1 MRAIVDSAP
10 DAPAAIAGLTTH
22 AVNQQVRAGIAEAAV
37 RKLEKDVA
45 KLDAALL
52 CARSKLLSM
61 LSDPVQ
67 ATGTGTAM
75 GAGFGSSVLV
85 VQQLELEALDR
96 DLDVRQD
103 TNFKV
108 TDSFHIRQVAVAV
121 EVEVQNLGLRLT
133 LAAAHCARPPE
144 ICPH

>member
-1 MRAIVDSAP
+1 M
-10 DAPAAIAGLTTH
+10 
-22 AVNQQVRAGIAEAAV
+22 RAGIAEAAV

-85 VQQLELEALDR
+85 VQQLEALDR

-108 TDSFHIRQVAVAV
+108 TDSFHIRLVAV
-121 EVEVQNLGLRLT
+121 EVAVQHLGLRLT
-133 LAAAHCARPPE
+133 LAAAHGARPPE

>member
-22 AVNQQVRAGIAEAAV
+22 AVNQQVRAGIAETAV

-103 TNFKV
+103 TNFKM